1 MMRLAL
7 SKGRLLEPSVAYL
20 RRLGLQVPPEVAE
33 ERQLLGVLTGAP
45 VEVVLLKPA
54 DVPVCVALGA
64 ADLGIAGYDQVL
76 ESGQRVL
83 VLKDLGF
90 GQAQFVVAV
99 PEDSP
104 VQRLE
109 DLAGGR
115 IATKYPNVA
124 RSRVRLPDVRFVA
137 LQGSVEIACS
147 LGLADAVFDLRQTGR
162 TLQAHRLRV
171 VAVLG
176 ETTARLIVSRH
187 RFKMGADRV
196 HRWLRLFQSPSDEE
210 VAVGRPAS
218 SE

>member
-20 RRLGLQVPPEVAE
+20 RQVGLQVPAEIVE
-33 ERQLLGVLTGAP
+33 ERQLIGVLPDAS

-54 DVPVCVALGA
+54 DVPICVALGA
-64 ADLGIAGYDQVL
+64 ADLGITGYDQIL

-83 VLKDLGF
+83 ILKDFGF
-90 GQAQFVVAV
+90 GRAQFVVAV
-99 PEDSP
+99 PQESP
-104 VQRLE
+104 IRRLE

-124 RSRVRLPDVRFVA
+124 RSRIRVPDVRWVPM
-137 LQGSVEIACS
+137 QGSVEIACS
-147 LGLADAVFDLRQTGR
+147 LGLADAIFDLRQTGR

-187 RFKMGADRV
+187 RFKIEADKV
-196 HRWLRLFQSPSDEE
+196 YRWLRLFQTPADEE
-210 VAVGRPAS
+210 VAVGRPTS
-218 SE
+218 LE

>member
-7 SKGRLLEPSVAYL
+7 SKGRLLEPSVEYL
-20 RRLGLQVPPEVAE
+20 RRLGLRVPPEIVE
-33 ERQLLGVLTGAP
+33 ERQLMGVLP
-45 VEVVLLKPA
+45 DSPIEVVLLKPA

-83 VLKDLGF
+83 VLKDFGF
-90 GQAQFVVAV
+90 GRADFVVAV

-104 VQRLE
+104 IQRLE
-109 DLAGGR
+109 DLAGCR

-124 RSRVRLPDVRFVA
+124 RSRIRVPDVRFVP

-162 TLQAHRLRV
+162 TLQVHRLRV

-176 ETTARLIVSRH
+176 QTTARLIVSRH
-187 RFKMGADRV
+187 RFKMEADRL
-196 HRWLRLFQSPSDEE
+196 HRWLRLFQIPSDAE